1 MAKGLV
7 TAGDVFKNWTV
18 ISEAERDNK
27 RAQQFLCKCI
37 CGTQRVVK
45 KCNLGNV
52 KGCGCDRKSY
62 ESTGNYAGIKRR
74 SSKRK
79 VKPAVSLS
87 IMRPNNDKVEP
98 PEENNEPRPEYK
110 ERRKCARELIEER
123 KEQARVDRLLKEEW
137 AL

>member
-7 TAGDVFKNWTV
+7 SAGEVFNNWTV
-18 ISEAERDNK
+18 ISEAERDTK

-52 KGCGCDRKSY
+52 TGCGCVRATPKPY
-62 ESTGNYAGIKRR
+62 KARAAKAKAPKAKPIALPPKHIR
-74 SSKRK
+74 SMSDTK
-79 VKPAVSLS
+79 
-87 IMRPNNDKVEP
+87 P
-98 PEENNEPRPEYK
+98 PENTTPRPEYK
-110 ERRKCARELIEER
+110 ERRKSMRERIEER
-123 KEQARVDRLLKEEW
+123 QEQVRLSRLLEDEW